1 MQVTTLTEDK
11 EGTIWVGTDN
21 GIGLFQCGNLNEPC
35 DAYLPI
41 VESNGFNGYLFQKET
56 IHCIAV
62 DGANRKW
69 IGTNNGAWLVS
80 KDGTEVLE
88 HFTTTNSPLPN
99 DKVYSIVVDP
109 SEGDVYFFTANELIS
124 YKGTATEG
132 ASTQNQILIY
142 PNPVGPN
149 HNGPIVIKNLV
160 NNALVK
166 ITDINGRLMA
176 SSRALGG
183 QTIWNGRDTNQQKV
197 ASGIYLVFVRD
208 ETGKEK
214 AVGKILITTGR

>member
-1 MQVTTLTEDK
+1 
-11 EGTIWVGTDN
+11 
-21 GIGLFQCGNLNEPC
+21 
-35 DAYLPI
+35 
-41 VESNGFNGYLFQKET
+41 
-56 IHCIAV
+56 
-62 DGANRKW
+62 
-69 IGTNNGAWLVS
+69 
-80 KDGTEVLE
+80 
-88 HFTTTNSPLPN
+88 
-99 DKVYSIVVDP
+99 VVDP

-132 ASTQNQILIY
+132 TSTQNQILIY

-214 AVGKILITTGR
+214 AVGKILITAGR